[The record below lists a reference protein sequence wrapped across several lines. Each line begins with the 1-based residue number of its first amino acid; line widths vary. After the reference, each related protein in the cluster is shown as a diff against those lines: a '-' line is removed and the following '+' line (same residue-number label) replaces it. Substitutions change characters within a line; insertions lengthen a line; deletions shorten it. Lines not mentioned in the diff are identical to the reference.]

1 VRRIRLGTRGS
12 TLALAQSGW
21 VKEQILQQQPALEI
35 ELVVIKTGGD
45 RFTEMPIAAFGGK
58 GVFTKEIEDALL
70 NHEIAPRNKSLD
82 APVPLEKAWNC
93 SARYLRELGLI
104 HECQSAGTC

>member
-1 VRRIRLGTRGS
+1 MRRIRLGTRGS

-45 RFTEMPIAAFGGK
+45 RFTEMPIAAFGA
-58 GVFTKEIEDALL
+58 KESL
-70 NHEIAPRNKSLD
+70 PKKSRMR
-82 APVPLEKAWNC
+82 C
-93 SARYLRELGLI
+93 
-104 HECQSAGTC
+104 